1 MFGTMKKLFTIAAVF
16 WLAQAAAAGDLI
28 SFVEKPRLFDTG
40 DVGRGVNHY
49 RPRWSADGKWLSFE
63 LIDENS
69 LRLFVAVPGTEARF
83 ECRGKAAGGS
93 SGGLDL
99 FSDASSGRFAV
110 TRLTWAHQPLS
121 NTAMFCFTD
130 DGTLY
135 KSNAYMLAGKPA
147 VTPPKEFM
155 SRLKLGEVGSR
166 NGILIPEFGHV
177 SGKGQPP
184 VIFTDNDSGDLFAI
198 TETQELR
205 QMTFIKPGEKVTD
218 SCAKFRPPDNRS
230 VVFVRTFE
238 GNSDLYIIDDITRPE
253 GGTRKLL
260 AWDKSDE
267 LAPNWSPD
275 GKLIAFFSNNAGDAP
290 GKKTFD
296 LFVLDPAMKDVP
308 RLLAKNVRPD
318 NIEEKL
324 GPPYMGPQWMGND
337 VIIFAR
343 DDNQAK
349 DPLMCVQIST
359 GLSEEIP
366 VGTILNDSPS
376 VCDLGDGTYLLAY
389 TTFGK
394 ASTDLSQPDI
404 TSKIYFAKMI
414 FSR

>member
-1 MFGTMKKLFTIAAVF
+1 MLGNIIKFIVFAAF
-16 WLAQAAAAGDLI
+16 LWLPQMAPAGELI
-28 SFVEKPRLFDTG
+28 NFVDKPRLFDTG
-40 DVGRGVNHY
+40 DIGRGVNHY

-63 LIDENS
+63 LINENS
-69 LRLFVAVPGTEARF
+69 LRLFVAVPGTDTRI
-83 ECRGKAAGGS
+83 ECRGRASNNS
-93 SGGLDL
+93 SGGIDL
-99 FSDASSGRFAV
+99 FSDASASRFAV
-110 TRLTWAHQPLS
+110 TRLSWARQPLS

-130 DGTLY
+130 DGVLY
-135 KSNAYMLAGKPA
+135 KSNAYLLSDNPA
-147 VTPPKEFM
+147 ITPPKEFM
-155 SRLKLGEVGSR
+155 SRLKLGAIGEN
-166 NGILIPEFGHV
+166 NGVLLPEFGYV
-177 SGKGQPP
+177 VGKGQPP

-198 TETQELR
+198 TENQEIR
-205 QMTFIKPGEKVTD
+205 QMTFIKPGEKITD

-238 GNSDLYIIDDITRPE
+238 GNSDIYIIDDITKPDNGAR
-253 GGTRKLL
+253 RLV
-260 AWDKSDE
+260 AWEKSDE

-275 GKLIAFFSNNAGDAP
+275 GKLIAFFSNNAGEAP

-296 LFVLDPAMKDVP
+296 LYVLDPSGNGAPK
-308 RLLAKNVRPD
+308 LLAKNVRPD

-324 GPPYMGPQWMGND
+324 GPPYVGPQWMGND

-349 DPLMCVQIST
+349 DPLICVQVST
-359 GLSEEIP
+359 GLTEEIP

-404 TSKIYFAKMI
+404 TSKIYYAKMI